1 MAARKTRSRSRTARR
16 PAHAASRPRRRL
28 PAAYWGFLW
37 LAVGALALVFLIDPG
52 GALGHG
58 VSLLL
63 THAFGLAASLMA
75 ALLVVLGVVRLIGRQ
90 SEHVAERIGA
100 WILALA
106 WCPVVAV
113 AALGPS
119 GGGSYGQSVWHSMA
133 LVAGAGGRA
142 VLVVLWP
149 LLATLLWDH
158 LWPAKLARAIA
169 SRPRPAPV
177 ARPAPLP
184 VQRPVPEPVAEAEP
198 QSDVLGP
205 TFGAQG
211 VGGIFRRKPQPTAA
225 EPVEDPEETK
235 AEPGLSEFAPPRQVG
250 VDLLPP
256 LGLLEAPGGP
266 RSAPDPAGRARLLK
280 DTLASFGVEV
290 KVLDTV
296 SGPAITRFEVQP
308 APGVKVSRVLA
319 LADDIALAMAAPDV
333 RIEAPIPGKAAI
345 GIEVPNTE
353 VSPVLL
359 REVLEAPVFQTSPSR
374 LTIAL
379 GKDITGKP
387 LVAALD
393 RMPHLLIAGATGSGK
408 SMLLNCI
415 ILSLLFRNRAAE
427 TQFVLIDP
435 KGVELAQFSHIPH
448 LLHPVVTDVRQAAKV
463 LRHMLRTM
471 DERYRLFAEAG
482 VRDLE
487 RYNETLAQPLPTIVV
502 VIDELADLMMVS
514 PVEVEESICRLAQMA
529 RAAGIHLVVATQRPS
544 VDVITGLIKANIP
557 SRIACAV
564 SSQADSRTIL
574 DQNGAEKLLGR
585 GDMLYSPIGR
595 AKPVRAQG
603 AYVADSDLAEVVSF
617 LRQHG
622 SPRFDQGLQQ
632 AAAETDQEDEET
644 LDPLFFK
651 SLRVA
656 VESHQISASLLQR
669 RLRVGYAH
677 AARIVEQLERKG
689 YVGPAD
695 GARPREVR
703 LSIADYEQLVASR
716 DDQD

>member
-1 MAARKTRSRSRTARR
+1 MATRKTRSRRSRA
-16 PAHAASRPRRRL
+16 PAHLVSRQHRQL
-28 PAAYWGFLW
+28 PSAYWGFFG
-37 LAVGALALVFLIDPG
+37 LAAGALALVFLIDPG
-52 GALGHG
+52 GALGQG

-63 THAFGLAASLMA
+63 TRTFGLAADVMA
-75 ALLVVLGVVRLIGRQ
+75 ALLLVLGLVRLIGRAPT
-90 SEHVAERIGA
+90 HVAERVAA
-100 WILALA
+100 WLLTLA
-106 WCPVVAV
+106 WLPVVAV
-113 AALGPS
+113 AAVGHS
-119 GGGSYGQSVWHSMA
+119 GGGAYGQAVWQA
-133 LVAGAGGRA
+133 LALLAGAGGRV
-142 VLVVLWP
+142 VLIVLWP

-158 LWPAKLARAIA
+158 LWPAKLARTISA
-169 SRPRPAPV
+169 RPRPA
-177 ARPAPLP
+177 R
-184 VQRPVPEPVAEAEP
+184 REPVPPRLSDPAAPEPALDVERP
-198 QSDVLGP
+198 TDVLGP

-211 VGGIFRRKPQPTAA
+211 TGGLFRRKPQVSSEPAAA
-225 EPVEDPEETK
+225 EDENPGPPPVVVDFPQ
-235 AEPGLSEFAPPRQVG
+235 ARQIG
-250 VDLLPP
+250 IDLLPP
-256 LGLLEAPGGP
+256 LTLLEAPGAL
-266 RSAPDPAGRARLLK
+266 RAAPDPAGRARLLK

-308 APGVKVSRVLA
+308 AAGVKVSRVLA
-319 LADDIALAMAAPDV
+319 LADDIALAMAAQDV

-379 GKDITGKP
+379 GKDITGRP

-427 TQFVLIDP
+427 TQFVMIDP
-435 KGVELAQFSHIPH
+435 KGVELAQFAHIPH

-487 RYNETLAQPLPTIVV
+487 RYNETLSQPLPTIVV

-603 AYVADSDLAEVVSF
+603 AYVADDDLAAVVSF
-617 LRQHG
+617 LRQQG
-622 SPRFDQGLQQ
+622 SPHFDQALQQ
-632 AAAETDQEDEET
+632 AAAQVDEEDEEA

-703 LSIADYEQLVASR
+703 LSIADYEQLVAGR
-716 DDQD
+716 DEAD

>member
-1 MAARKTRSRSRTARR
+1 MAARKTRSRKRQRALHAVRR
-16 PAHAASRPRRRL
+16 PQPKL
-28 PAAYWGFLW
+28 PGAYWGFFW
-37 LAVGALALVFLIDPG
+37 LAVGALALVFLADPG
-52 GALGHG
+52 GLLGQG
-58 VSLLL
+58 IAQLL
-63 THAFGLAASLMA
+63 TNSFGHAADVMA
-75 ALLVVLGVVRLIGRQ
+75 VLLILLGGARLVGRPLT
-90 SEHVAERIGA
+90 HLAERAAA

-106 WCPVVAV
+106 WLPVVAV
-113 AALGPS
+113 PLLGPS
-119 GGGSYGQSVWHSMA
+119 GGGHYGEAIWKFLA
-133 LVAGAGGRA
+133 TLAGPGGRV
-142 VLVVLWP
+142 VLLLLWP
-149 LLATLLWDH
+149 LLASLLWDH
-158 LWPAKLARAIA
+158 LWPANLLTRRSA
-169 SRPRPAPV
+169 RPRPHPQV
-177 ARPAPLP
+177 S
-184 VQRPVPEPVAEAEP
+184 VPVAERPVETAEISREGP
-198 QSDVLGP
+198 PESADLAP
-205 TFGAQG
+205 TFGATG
-211 VGGIFRRKPQPTAA
+211 KGGLFSRKPPAAEATAA
-225 EPVEDPEETK
+225 DGEPP
-235 AEPGLSEFAPPRQVG
+235 APVPDFPPAAQVG

-256 LGLLEAPGGP
+256 LSLLTAPGASV
-266 RSAPDPAGRARLLK
+266 RATVDPAGRARLLK

-319 LADDIALAMAAPDV
+319 LADDIALAMAAQDV

-353 VSPVLL
+353 VAPVLL
-359 REVLEAPVFQTSPSR
+359 REVLESAIFQTSPSR

-387 LVAALD
+387 VVAALD

-427 TQFVLIDP
+427 TQFLLIDP
-435 KGVELAQFSHIPH
+435 KGVELGQFADIPH
-448 LLHPVVTDVRQAAKV
+448 LLHPVVADVRQAAKA

-487 RYNETLAQPLPTIVV
+487 HYNETLAQPLPTIVV
-502 VIDELADLMMVS
+502 VIDELADLMMVA

-595 AKPVRAQG
+595 AKPLRAQG
-603 AYVADSDLAEVVSF
+603 AYVDDGDLAEVVSF
-617 LRQHG
+617 LRQQG
-622 SPRFDQGLQQ
+622 APRFDHALQQ
-632 AAAETDQEDEET
+632 AASQFDQEDEET

-656 VESHQISASLLQR
+656 IESKQISASLLQR

-677 AARIVEQLERKG
+677 AARIVEQLERRG
-689 YVGPAD
+689 YVGPVD

-703 LSIADYEQLVASR
+703 ISMADYEQLMAGQ
-716 DDQD
+716 DQLD